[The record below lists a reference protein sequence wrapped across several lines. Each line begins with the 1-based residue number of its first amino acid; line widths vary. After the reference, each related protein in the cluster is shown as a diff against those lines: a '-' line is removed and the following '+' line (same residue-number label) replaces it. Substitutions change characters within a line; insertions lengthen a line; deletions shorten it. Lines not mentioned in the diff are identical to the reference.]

1 MKRQIANC
9 PSCDR
14 PLQVT
19 ELTCSACQL
28 RLQGQFERGCK
39 FCALEPEQRRLLDVF
54 LSCRG
59 VVREMEKALGL
70 SYPTVRGRV
79 NALLVALGYAPS
91 SEEVETQE
99 GRAARRR
106 EIVAQLAA
114 GEMTA
119 EEGAAALRELGSES
133 KEARR

>member
-1 MKRQIANC
+1 
-9 PSCDR
+9 
-14 PLQVT
+14 
-19 ELTCSACQL
+19 L

-39 FCALEPEQRRLLDVF
+39 FCALGPEQRRLLDVF

-91 SEEVETQE
+91 AEEVETQE
-99 GRAARRR
+99 ERGARRR
-106 EIVAQLAA
+106 EIVQRLAA
-114 GEMTA
+114 GETAA
-119 EEGAAALRELGSES
+119 EEAAAALRELGSEA
-133 KEARR
+133 KETGR